1 MSLYQRKDSPFWWI
15 KLNLNGRRIQESTG
29 TADKLK
35 AQELHDRM
43 KASLWDQE
51 RLGIKPRHLWK
62 EAVVLYLSETGQKAS
77 SKSDQVHLKWLD
89 RFLGSLYLDEIDRAL
104 LDQIRGAKLQEGV
117 KPSTANRTLE
127 VVRAVLNKAVSDWE
141 WLDKAPRIRMQA
153 EPDRRIRWLT
163 RDESETLLAELPPHL
178 AAMARF
184 ALETGL
190 RRAKVT
196 GLLWSQVDLDQR
208 QAWIHADQ
216 AKARKP
222 ISVPLSLVA
231 VAVIQ
236 QQLGKHQTH
245 VFSYQG
251 KPVIQTSTKAWRA
264 ALARA
269 GIENFR
275 WHDLRHTWA
284 SWHAQAG
291 TPLHVLQELG
301 AWQCVEMVRRY
312 AHLSGGHLAEYVDRM
327 SGLKAAKTVGVAAT
341 N

>member
-1 MSLYQRKDSPFWWI
+1 MSLYKRKDSPFWWV

-29 TADKLK
+29 TTDKVK

-51 RLGIKPRHLWK
+51 RLGVKPRHLWK
-62 EAVVLYLSETGQKAS
+62 EAVVLYLRETGHKAS

-89 RFLGSLYLDEIDRAL
+89 RFLGALYLDEIDRSL
-104 LDQIRGAKLQEGV
+104 VDQIREAKLLEGV

-141 WLDKAPRIRMQA
+141 WLDKAPRIRMQS
-153 EPDRRIRWLT
+153 EPDRRVRWLT
-163 RDESETLLAELPPHL
+163 RDEAETLIDELPPHL

-184 ALETGL
+184 SLETGL
-190 RRAKVT
+190 RRANVT

-222 ISVPLSLVA
+222 ISVPLSLEA

-236 QQLGKHQTH
+236 QQLGKHKTH
-245 VFSYQG
+245 VFSYLG
-251 KPVIQTSTKAWRA
+251 KPVTQTSTKAWRS

-312 AHLSGGHLAEYVDRM
+312 AHLSGVHLAEYVDRM
-327 SGLKAAKTVGVAAT
+327 SGLKVVKQVGVAAT

>member
-15 KLNLNGRRIQESTG
+15 KLNHNGRRIQESTG
-29 TADKLK
+29 TTDKVK

-51 RLGIKPRHLWK
+51 RLGVKPRHSWQ
-62 EAVVLYLSETGQKAS
+62 EAVVLYLRETGHKAS
-77 SKSDQVHLKWLD
+77 SNMDQVHLKWLD
-89 RFLGSLYLDEIDRAL
+89 RFLGTLYLDEITRPVV
-104 LDQIRGAKLQEGV
+104 DQIRAAKLQEGV

-127 VVRAVLNKAVSDWE
+127 VVRAVLNKAVFEWE
-141 WLDKAPRIRMQA
+141 WLDKAPRIRMQS

-163 RDESETLLAELPPHL
+163 REEAERLLGELPPHL
-178 AAMARF
+178 EAMARF
-184 ALETGL
+184 SLETGL
-190 RRAKVT
+190 RQSNVT
-196 GLLWSQVDLDQR
+196 GLQWSQVNLDQR

-222 ISVPLSLVA
+222 ISVPLSSTA
-231 VAVIQ
+231 VEVIR
-236 QQLGKHQTH
+236 QQLGKHETH
-245 VFSYQG
+245 VFCYQG
-251 KPVIQTSTKAWRA
+251 KPVIQTNTKAWRS

-327 SGLKAAKTVGVAAT
+327 SGLKAAQMVGVAAT

>member
-1 MSLYQRKDSPFWWI
+1 M
-15 KLNLNGRRIQESTG
+15 GV
-29 TADKLK
+29 
-35 AQELHDRM
+35 
-43 KASLWDQE
+43 
-51 RLGIKPRHLWK
+51 KPRHLWK
-62 EAVVLYLSETGQKAS
+62 EAVVLYLRETGHKAS
-77 SKSDQVHLKWLD
+77 SKSDLAHLKWLD
-89 RFLGSLYLDEIDRAL
+89 RFLGSLYLDEIDRSL
-104 LDQIRGAKLQEGV
+104 IDQIREAKLQEGV

-127 VVRAVLNKAVSDWE
+127 VVRALLNKAVADWE
-141 WLDKAPRIRMQA
+141 WLDKAPRIRMLS

-163 RDESETLLAELPPHL
+163 REEADTLIDELPPHL

-184 ALETGL
+184 SLETGL
-190 RRAKVT
+190 RRANVT
-196 GLLWSQVDLDQR
+196 GLLWSQVDLDKR

-222 ISVPLSLVA
+222 ISVPLSLEA
-231 VAVIQ
+231 VAVIRRQ
-236 QQLGKHQTH
+236 IGKHPSH

-251 KPVIQTSTKAWRA
+251 KPVIQTNTKAWRS

-312 AHLSGGHLAEYVDRM
+312 AHLSGVHLAEYVDRM
-327 SGLKAAKTVGVAAT
+327 SDSKVVKQVGVTAT